1 MKFFINWSHR
11 VPIQT
16 QLKDTDNE
24 KARYMKNQS
33 LTKSMN
39 IDIWLA
45 CTLNQLL
52 MRGSYTQ
59 IKSKKKKKVVKGKL
73 RSLWG
78 IYFLYFVIPVL
89 FFSALAFDRA
99 FLFASVAFSS

>member
-1 MKFFINWSHR
+1 MKFFINWSQR

-52 MRGSYTQ
+52 IRGSYTQ
-59 IKSKKKKKVVKGKL
+59 IKSKKKKVVKGKL
-73 RSLWG
+73 RPLWG

-89 FFSALAFDRA
+89 FFSALAFDRQ